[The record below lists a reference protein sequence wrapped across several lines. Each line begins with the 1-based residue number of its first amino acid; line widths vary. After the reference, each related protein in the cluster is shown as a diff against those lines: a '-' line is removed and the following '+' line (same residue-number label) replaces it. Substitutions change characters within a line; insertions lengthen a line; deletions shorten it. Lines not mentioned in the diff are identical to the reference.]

1 VQIGS
6 GVLKTCTIERS
17 FLAHVVGSVEA
28 VYNLVNGSDTAPVG
42 NLHQSYATIASMPG
56 LMFGIINIVG
66 QPQSL
71 LLALPLFLQSSA
83 VTSHILVECANLR
96 DIREKY
102 FTVSSLA
109 DLFNRVD
116 NHTVIG
122 FIKETHFY
130 HQL

>member
-1 VQIGS
+1 MQIGS

-66 QPQSL
+66 QSLSL
-71 LLALPLFLQSSA
+71 LLALPHLCLSPVFCCYQP
-83 VTSHILVECANLR
+83 HISGMCQ
-96 DIREKY
+96 
-102 FTVSSLA
+102 LA
-109 DLFNRVD
+109 GHSGKILHSVLSCRL
-116 NHTVIG
+116 I
-122 FIKETHFY
+122 
-130 HQL
+130 